1 MFRGSWNTDGVTKI
15 RSRSSSRVRDR
26 RGASGGGGGGFGFP
40 LGGGGGGGG
49 IPIKAGGGIIGLLIL
64 AAVVILPQLLGSGG
78 DGSGNSALTP
88 AGDDASGPTACETE
102 LEQVVC
108 GAVDDVSIY
117 WEEQFPVSFQGAFPG
132 TDTVFFSGATTT
144 GCGRASAQTGP
155 FYCPA
160 DQLVYFD
167 LDFLQQLQENFG
179 ATGDLAAQ
187 YIVAH
192 EYGHHVQNVTGIN
205 DRVRTIQQQSPDVAN
220 EFSVALELQAD
231 CFAGAWASS
240 VAERDLFDRP
250 EEIEEALAAAEAV
263 GDDRIMESAGQ
274 EVNPES
280 FTHGSAEQRR
290 TWFETGFTSGDPEEC
305 RTFNGALAP

>member
-1 MFRGSWNTDGVTKI
+1 MPI
-15 RSRSSSRVRDR
+15 R
-26 RGASGGGGGGFGFP
+26 
-40 LGGGGGGGG
+40 
-49 IPIKAGGGIIGLLIL
+49 AGGGIVGLLIL
-64 AAVVILPQLLGSGG
+64 AAVFILPQLLGSGG
-78 DGSGNSALTP
+78 GGTGDSALSP
-88 AGDDASGPTACETE
+88 AVDDASGPTACETE

-117 WEEQFPVSFQGAFPG
+117 WEGQYPQSFQGAFPG
-132 TDTVFFSGATTT
+132 TDTVFFSGAVQT

-167 LDFLQQLQENFG
+167 LDFLQRLQADFD

-205 DRVRTIQQQSPDVAN
+205 GRVRQLQQQSPASAN

-240 VAERDLFDRP
+240 VAERGLFDRP
-250 EEIEEALAAAEAV
+250 DEIEEALAAAEAV
-263 GDDRIMESAGQ
+263 GDDRIMESAGM

-280 FTHGSAEQRR
+280 FTHGTAEQRR
-290 TWFETGFTSGDPEEC
+290 SWFETGFETGDPEAC

>member
-1 MFRGSWNTDGVTKI
+1 VPF
-15 RSRSSSRVRDR
+15 
-26 RGASGGGGGGFGFP
+26 GGGGFGRRGGS
-40 LGGGGGGGG
+40 GGGL
-49 IPIKAGGGIIGLLIL
+49 PIRLGAGGGIVGLIVL
-64 AAVVILPQLLGSGG
+64 AAVVILPQLLDSGG
-78 DGSGNSALTP
+78 GGFGGST
-88 AGDDASGPTACETE
+88 DDSSGTVACETE

-108 GAVDDVSIY
+108 GAVDDVSVY
-117 WEEQFPVSFQGAFPG
+117 WEAQFPASFQGVYPG
-132 TDTVFFSGATTT
+132 TDTVFFSGATQT

-167 LDFLQQLQENFG
+167 LDFLEQLQVRFG

-192 EYGHHVQNVTGIN
+192 EYGHHVQDVTGISG
-205 DRVRTIQQQSPDVAN
+205 RVRQLEQQFPASAN

-240 VAERDLFDRP
+240 VARRGLFDRDD
-250 EEIEEALAAAEAV
+250 EIVEALAAAEAV
-263 GDDRIMESAGQ
+263 GDDRIMASSGQ
-274 EVNPES
+274 EVDPES

-290 TWFETGFTSGDPEEC
+290 SWFQTGFSTGDPEQC
-305 RTFNGALAP
+305 RTFDGALAP

>member
-1 MFRGSWNTDGVTKI
+1 MTKI
-15 RSRSSSRVRDR
+15 RSTRSTRVRDR
-26 RGASGGGGGGFGFP
+26 RAAGGASPFSFGRGAGAGPGGGTIGGS
-40 LGGGGGGGG
+40 G
-49 IPIKAGGGIIGLLIL
+49 IPTSLGAGGGILAVLVL
-64 AAVVILPQLLGSGG
+64 AAVLILPQLLGSA
-78 DGSGNSALTP
+78 GSDPSSDPSSDP
-88 AGDDASGPTACETE
+88 AGATTCDSEI
-102 LEQVVC
+102 EQVVC

-117 WEEQFPVSFQGAFPG
+117 WEGQYPQSFQGAFPG
-132 TDTVFFSGATTT
+132 ADTVFFAGATTT

-167 LDFLQQLQENFG
+167 LDFLQQLQQQFG

-192 EYGHHVQNVTGIN
+192 EYGHHVQNMTGIEG
-205 DRVRTIQQQSPDVAN
+205 RVRGAQQQFPGSTN

-240 VAERDLFDRP
+240 VAERGLFDRAD
-250 EEIEEALAAAEAV
+250 EIDEALHAAEAV
-263 GDDRIMESAGQ
+263 GDDRIMEAAGQ
-274 EVNPES
+274 EVDPES

-290 TWFETGFTSGDPEEC
+290 RWFDVGFTTGDPEQC
-305 RTFNGALAP
+305 LTFDGSLAP

>member
-1 MFRGSWNTDGVTKI
+1 MR
-15 RSRSSSRVRDR
+15 
-26 RGASGGGGGGFGFP
+26 
-40 LGGGGGGGG
+40 LG
-49 IPIKAGGGIIGLLIL
+49 AGGGIVGLIVL
-64 AAVVILPQLLGSGG
+64 AAVVILPQLLDSGG
-78 DGSGNSALTP
+78 GGLGGST
-88 AGDDASGPTACETE
+88 DDSSGAVACETE

-108 GAVDDVSIY
+108 GAVDDVSVY
-117 WEEQFPVSFQGAFPG
+117 WEAQFPASFQGVYPG
-132 TDTVFFSGATTT
+132 TDTVFFSGATQT

-167 LDFLQQLQENFG
+167 LDFLEQLQARFG

-192 EYGHHVQNVTGIN
+192 EYGHHVQDVTGISG
-205 DRVRTIQQQSPDVAN
+205 RVRQVQQRFPTSAN

-240 VAERDLFDRP
+240 VARRGLFDRDD
-250 EEIEEALAAAEAV
+250 EIVEALAAAEAV
-263 GDDRIMESAGQ
+263 GDDRIMASAGQ
-274 EVNPES
+274 EVDPES

-290 TWFETGFTSGDPEEC
+290 SWFQTGFSTGDPEQC

>member
-1 MFRGSWNTDGVTKI
+1 MTKI

-26 RGASGGGGGGFGFP
+26 RGASGGGGGSGFGFP
-40 LGGGGGGGG
+40 RGGGGGGGRG
-49 IPIKAGGGIIGLLIL
+49 IPMGAGGGLVGLLIL
-64 AAVVILPQLLGSGG
+64 AAIVILPRLLGG
-78 DGSGNSALTP
+78 DGGTGNSALTP
-88 AGDDASGPTACETE
+88 AADEASGPVACETE

-117 WEEQFPVSFQGAFPG
+117 WEDQFPVSFQGAFPG
-132 TDTVFFSGATTT
+132 TDTVFFSGAVETA
-144 GCGRASAQTGP
+144 GCGGATSQVGP

-167 LDFLQQLQENFG
+167 LDFLQQLQDDFG

-192 EYGHHVQNVTGIN
+192 EYGHHVQNVTGIS
-205 DRVRTIQQQSPDVAN
+205 DRVRGIQQQSPDVAN

-240 VAERDLFDRP
+240 VAERGLFDRP
-250 EEIEEALAAAEAV
+250 DEIEEALAAAEAV

-280 FTHGSAEQRR
+280 FTHGTAEQRR
-290 TWFETGFTSGDPEEC
+290 TWFETGFRTGDPEEC